1 MWGDRVFLT
10 TAVGDPKATLKPG
23 LYGDVDS
30 VKEDMPHEWHVI
42 CLDKNTGKLVWED
55 NSVEDRILHGQWST
69 PAVVLGCFRH
79 GGLAI
84 VRSLGRLGVPVY
96 AVHAERW
103 TPAFF
108 SKYCRKGFL
117 WELNSAPAEESFLA
131 YCCYALL

>member
-1 MWGDRVFLT
+1 ML
-10 TAVGDPKATLKPG
+10 L
-23 LYGDVDS
+23 
-30 VKEDMPHEWHVI
+30 EDAA
-42 CLDKNTGKLVWED
+42 
-55 NSVEDRILHGQWST
+55 T

-117 WELNSAPAEESFLA
+117 WELNSAPAEESLGFLKEIYRSIGRRSILIA
-131 YCCYALL
+131 TSDTAALPM